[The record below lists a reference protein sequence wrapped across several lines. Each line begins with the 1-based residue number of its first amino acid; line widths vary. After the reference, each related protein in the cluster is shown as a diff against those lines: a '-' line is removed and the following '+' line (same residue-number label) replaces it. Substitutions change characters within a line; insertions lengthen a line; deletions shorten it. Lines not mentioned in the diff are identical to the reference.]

1 MNNDSRIV
9 QQQIGRELRNDSEVS
24 CRCHLDIPAVIKVPP
39 KLNDGTPF
47 PTTYWLTCPMYNK
60 KIGSLESQGLIKEL
74 DKELENNPEL
84 KEKWQSR
91 QKSYQTEREK
101 LVKMKMSH
109 SVSPME
115 NPMQIKFARRTI
127 ARIMTELS
135 KRNTSKK

>member
-1 MNNDSRIV
+1 MKAQVLTDMPLN
-9 QQQIGRELRNDSEVS
+9 ELQD
-24 CRCHLDIPAVIKVPP
+24 L
-39 KLNDGTPF
+39 LF
-47 PTTYWLTCPMYNK
+47 
-60 KIGSLESQGLIKEL
+60 
-74 DKELENNPEL
+74 
-84 KEKWQSR
+84 
-91 QKSYQTEREK
+91 TEREK